1 MLTDVESLLH
11 PTRLGPV
18 LAAATADEGWRTFEA
33 QLIAGGKSNLTF
45 ELRSA
50 AGDLIL
56 RRPPVGKLLPS
67 AHDMAREA
75 RVQRALATTRVP
87 VASIVFVESSA
98 QTLETPFYV
107 MEKVNGHV
115 IRDAMPPG
123 YAETPED
130 RRKIA
135 HALVDTLVELHGIE
149 PASVGLED
157 FGRPEGFLARQVRR
171 WKGQSEATRSRDV
184 PELDALAAALEANLP
199 ASPPPAI
206 VHGDFRLDN
215 CLMDSADPGRVA
227 AVLDW
232 ELSTIGDPLADLGLL
247 LFYWAQQGEPAIPL
261 VPNITSSDGFPPRS
275 YLLARYAQRTG
286 IDVSTVPF
294 YEAFARFKFAV
305 IIQGVTKRSALGMM
319 AGQDFGNVDAEVV
332 RLAGAGL
339 DALEVA

>member
-1 MLTDVESLLH
+1 MNDIESLLH

-18 LAAATADEGWRTFEA
+18 LAAATADERWATFEA
-33 QLIAGGKSNLTF
+33 RLISGGKSNLTF

-56 RRPPVGKLLPS
+56 RRPPVGELLPS

-75 RVQRALATTRVP
+75 RVQRALVTTPVP
-87 VASIVFVESSA
+87 VASIVYVEPSA

-107 MEKVNGHV
+107 MEKVQGHV
-115 IRDAMPPG
+115 IREAMPPG

-135 HALVDTLVELHGIE
+135 DALVDTLVELHGIE
-149 PASVGLED
+149 PASVGLGD

-171 WKGQSEATRSRDV
+171 WKGQSEAIGLRSV

-227 AVLDW
+227 AALDW

-247 LFYWAQQGEPAIPL
+247 LFYWRQNGEPAIPL
-261 VPNITSSDGFPPRS
+261 VPTVTSLQGFPPRS
-275 YLLARYAQRTG
+275 YLLARYAERTG

-305 IIQGVTKRSALGMM
+305 IIQGVTERSARGMM
-319 AGQDFGNVDAEVV
+319 AGQDFGTFDAEVV
-332 RLAGAGL
+332 RLAAAGL
-339 DALEVA
+339 DAVEVA

>member
-1 MLTDVESLLH
+1 
-11 PTRLGPV
+11 
-18 LAAATADEGWRTFEA
+18 
-33 QLIAGGKSNLTF
+33 
-45 ELRSA
+45 
-50 AGDLIL
+50 
-56 RRPPVGKLLPS
+56 LPS

-135 HALVDTLVELHGIE
+135 DALVDTLVELHGIE

-247 LFYWAQQGEPAIPL
+247 LFYWAQKGEPAIPL

>member
-1 MLTDVESLLH
+1 LNDIESLLH

-18 LAAATADEGWRTFEA
+18 LAAATGDERWATFEA

-50 AGDLIL
+50 AGDLVL

-123 YAETPED
+123 YAQTPED

-247 LFYWAQQGEPAIPL
+247 LFYWAQKGEPAIPL

-305 IIQGVTKRSALGMM
+305 IIQGVTARSAAGMM

>member
-1 MLTDVESLLH
+1 LNDIESLLH

-18 LAAATADEGWRTFEA
+18 LAAATGDERWATFEA
-33 QLIAGGKSNLTF
+33 RLISGGKSNLTF

-56 RRPPVGKLLPS
+56 RRPPVGELLPS

-75 RVQRALATTRVP
+75 RVQRALVTTRVP
-87 VASIVFVESSA
+87 VASIVYVEPSA

-107 MEKVNGHV
+107 MEKVQGHV
-115 IRDAMPPG
+115 IREAMPPG

-135 HALVDTLVELHGIE
+135 DALVDTLVELHGIE
-149 PASVGLED
+149 PASVGLQD

-171 WKGQSEATRSRDV
+171 WKGQSEAIGLRSV

-227 AVLDW
+227 AALDW

-247 LFYWAQQGEPAIPL
+247 LFYWRQNGEPAIPL
-261 VPNITSSDGFPPRS
+261 VPTVTSLQGFPPRS
-275 YLLARYAQRTG
+275 YLLARYAERTG

-305 IIQGVTKRSALGMM
+305 IIQGVTERSARGMM
-319 AGQDFGNVDAEVV
+319 AGQDFGTFDAEVV
-332 RLAGAGL
+332 RLAAAGL
-339 DALEVA
+339 DAVEVA

>member
-1 MLTDVESLLH
+1 LNDIESLLH

-18 LAAATADEGWRTFEA
+18 LAAATGDERWATFEA
-33 QLIAGGKSNLTF
+33 RLISGGKSNLTF

-56 RRPPVGKLLPS
+56 RRPPVGELLPS

-75 RVQRALATTRVP
+75 RVQRALVTTRVP
-87 VASIVFVESSA
+87 VASIVYVEPSA

-107 MEKVNGHV
+107 MEKVQGHV
-115 IRDAMPPG
+115 IREAMPPG

-135 HALVDTLVELHGIE
+135 DALVDTLVELHGIE
-149 PASVGLED
+149 PASVGLGD

-171 WKGQSEATRSRDV
+171 WKGQSEAIGLRSV

-215 CLMDSADPGRVA
+215 CLMDYADPGRVA
-227 AVLDW
+227 AALDW

-247 LFYWAQQGEPAIPL
+247 LFYWRQNGEPAIPL
-261 VPNITSSDGFPPRS
+261 VPTVTSLQGFPPRS
-275 YLLARYAQRTG
+275 YLLARYAERTG

-305 IIQGVTKRSALGMM
+305 IIQGVTERSARGMM
-319 AGQDFGNVDAEVV
+319 AGQDFGNFDAEVV
-332 RLAGAGL
+332 RLAAAGL
-339 DALEVA
+339 DAVEVA

>member
-1 MLTDVESLLH
+1 
-11 PTRLGPV
+11 
-18 LAAATADEGWRTFEA
+18 
-33 QLIAGGKSNLTF
+33 
-45 ELRSA
+45 
-50 AGDLIL
+50 
-56 RRPPVGKLLPS
+56 LPS

-123 YAETPED
+123 YAQTPED

-199 ASPPPAI
+199 ASPPPVI

-305 IIQGVTKRSALGMM
+305 IIQGVTRRSALGMM
-319 AGQDFGNVDAEVV
+319 AGQDFGNLDAEVV

>member
-1 MLTDVESLLH
+1 LTDVESLLH

-18 LAAATADEGWRTFEA
+18 LAEATADERWATFEA
-33 QLIAGGKSNLTF
+33 QLVAGGKSNLTF
-45 ELRSA
+45 ELHSA
-50 AGDLIL
+50 AGELIL

-75 RVQRALATTRVP
+75 RVQHALATTGVP
-87 VASIVFVESSA
+87 VASILFLEPSA
-98 QTLETPFYV
+98 QTLDTPFYL

-123 YAETPED
+123 YAETPAD

-135 HALVDTLVELHGIE
+135 DALVDALVELHGIQ

-157 FGRPEGFLARQVRR
+157 FGRPDGFLARQVRR

-184 PELDALAAALEANLP
+184 PELDALAAALEAKLP

-247 LFYWAQQGEPAIPL
+247 LFYWRENGEPAIPL
-261 VPNITSSDGFPPRS
+261 VPTVTSLDGFPPRS

-286 IDVSTVPF
+286 IDAATVPF

-305 IIQGVTKRSALGMM
+305 IIQGVTARSAAGMM

>member
-1 MLTDVESLLH
+1 
-11 PTRLGPV
+11 
-18 LAAATADEGWRTFEA
+18 
-33 QLIAGGKSNLTF
+33 
-45 ELRSA
+45 
-50 AGDLIL
+50 
-56 RRPPVGKLLPS
+56 
-67 AHDMAREA
+67 
-75 RVQRALATTRVP
+75 
-87 VASIVFVESSA
+87 
-98 QTLETPFYV
+98 

-123 YAETPED
+123 YAETPEN

-135 HALVDTLVELHGIE
+135 DALVDTLVELHGIE

-247 LFYWAQQGEPAIPL
+247 LFYWAQKGEPAIPL
-261 VPNITSSDGFPPRS
+261 VPNVTSSDGFPPRS

>member
-1 MLTDVESLLH
+1 MNDIESLLH

-18 LAAATADEGWRTFEA
+18 LAAATADERWATFEA
-33 QLIAGGKSNLTF
+33 RLISGGKSNLTF

-56 RRPPVGKLLPS
+56 RRPPVGELLPS

-75 RVQRALATTRVP
+75 RVQHALVTTRVP
-87 VASIVFVESSA
+87 VASIVYVEPSA

-107 MEKVNGHV
+107 MEKVQGHV
-115 IRDAMPPG
+115 IREAMPPG

-135 HALVDTLVELHGIE
+135 DALVDTLVELHGIE
-149 PASVGLED
+149 PASVGLQD

-171 WKGQSEATRSRDV
+171 WKGQSEAIGLRSV

-215 CLMDSADPGRVA
+215 CLMNSADPGRVA
-227 AVLDW
+227 AALDW

-247 LFYWAQQGEPAIPL
+247 LFYWRQNGEPAIPL
-261 VPNITSSDGFPPRS
+261 VPTVTSLQGFPPRS
-275 YLLARYAQRTG
+275 YLLARYAERTG
-286 IDVSTVPF
+286 IGVSTVPF

-305 IIQGVTKRSALGMM
+305 IIQGVTERSARGMM
-319 AGQDFGNVDAEVV
+319 AGQDFGNFDAEVV
-332 RLAGAGL
+332 RLAAAGL
-339 DALEVA
+339 DAVEVA

>member
-1 MLTDVESLLH
+1 
-11 PTRLGPV
+11 
-18 LAAATADEGWRTFEA
+18 
-33 QLIAGGKSNLTF
+33 
-45 ELRSA
+45 
-50 AGDLIL
+50 
-56 RRPPVGKLLPS
+56 
-67 AHDMAREA
+67 MAREA

-123 YAETPED
+123 YAQTPED

-171 WKGQSEATRSRDV
+171 WRGQSEATRSRDV

-199 ASPPPAI
+199 ASPPPVI

-305 IIQGVTKRSALGMM
+305 IIQGVTRRSALGMM
-319 AGQDFGNVDAEVV
+319 AGQDFGNLDAEVV

>member
-1 MLTDVESLLH
+1 MNDIESLLH

-18 LAAATADEGWRTFEA
+18 LAAATADERWATFEA
-33 QLIAGGKSNLTF
+33 RLISGGKSNLTF

-56 RRPPVGKLLPS
+56 RRPPVGELLPS

-75 RVQRALATTRVP
+75 RVQRALVTTRVP
-87 VASIVFVESSA
+87 VGSIVYVEPSA

-107 MEKVNGHV
+107 MEKVQGHV
-115 IRDAMPPG
+115 IREAMPPG

-135 HALVDTLVELHGIE
+135 DALVDTLVELHGIE
-149 PASVGLED
+149 PASVGLGD

-171 WKGQSEATRSRDV
+171 WKGQSEAIGLRSV

-227 AVLDW
+227 AALDW

-247 LFYWAQQGEPAIPL
+247 LFYWRQNGEPAIPL
-261 VPNITSSDGFPPRS
+261 VPTVTSLQGFPPRS
-275 YLLARYAQRTG
+275 YLLARYAERTG

-305 IIQGVTKRSALGMM
+305 IIQGVTERSARGMM
-319 AGQDFGNVDAEVV
+319 AGQDFGTFDAEVV
-332 RLAGAGL
+332 RLAAAGL
-339 DALEVA
+339 DAVEVA

>member
-1 MLTDVESLLH
+1 M
-11 PTRLGPV
+11 

-123 YAETPED
+123 YAETPVH

-135 HALVDTLVELHGIE
+135 DALVDTLVELHGIE

-247 LFYWAQQGEPAIPL
+247 LFYWAQKGEPAIPL

>member
-1 MLTDVESLLH
+1 MNDIESLLH

-18 LAAATADEGWRTFEA
+18 LAAATVDERWATFEA
-33 QLIAGGKSNLTF
+33 RLISGGKSNLTF

-56 RRPPVGKLLPS
+56 RRPPVGELLPS

-75 RVQRALATTRVP
+75 RVQRALVTTRVP
-87 VASIVFVESSA
+87 VASIIYVEPSA

-107 MEKVNGHV
+107 MEKVQGHV
-115 IRDAMPPG
+115 IREAMPPG

-135 HALVDTLVELHGIE
+135 DALVDTLVELHGIE
-149 PASVGLED
+149 PASVGLQD

-171 WKGQSEATRSRDV
+171 WKGQSEAIGLRSV

-227 AVLDW
+227 AALDW

-247 LFYWAQQGEPAIPL
+247 LFYWRQNGEPAIPL
-261 VPNITSSDGFPPRS
+261 VPTVTSLQGFPPRS
-275 YLLARYAQRTG
+275 YLLARYAERTG

-305 IIQGVTKRSALGMM
+305 IIQGVTERSARGMM
-319 AGQDFGNVDAEVV
+319 AGQDFGNFDAEVV
-332 RLAGAGL
+332 RLAATGL
-339 DALEVA
+339 DAVEVA

>member
-1 MLTDVESLLH
+1 LNDIESLLH

-18 LAAATADEGWRTFEA
+18 LAAATGDERWATFEA
-33 QLIAGGKSNLTF
+33 RLISGGKSNLTF

-56 RRPPVGKLLPS
+56 RRPPVGELLPS

-75 RVQRALATTRVP
+75 RVQRALVTTRVP
-87 VASIVFVESSA
+87 VASIVYVEPSA

-107 MEKVNGHV
+107 MEKVQGHV
-115 IRDAMPPG
+115 IREAMPPG

-135 HALVDTLVELHGIE
+135 DALVDTLVELHGIE
-149 PASVGLED
+149 PASVGLGD

-171 WKGQSEATRSRDV
+171 WKGQSEAIGLRSV

-227 AVLDW
+227 AALDW

-247 LFYWAQQGEPAIPL
+247 LFYWRQNGEPAIPL
-261 VPNITSSDGFPPRS
+261 VPTVTSLQGFPPRS
-275 YLLARYAQRTG
+275 YLLARYAERTG

-305 IIQGVTKRSALGMM
+305 IIQGVTERSARGMM
-319 AGQDFGNVDAEVV
+319 AGQDFGTFDAEVV
-332 RLAGAGL
+332 RLAAAGL
-339 DALEVA
+339 DAVEVA

>member
-1 MLTDVESLLH
+1 LNDIESLLH

-18 LAAATADEGWRTFEA
+18 LAAATADERWATFEA
-33 QLIAGGKSNLTF
+33 RLISGGKSNLTF

-56 RRPPVGKLLPS
+56 RRPSVGELLPS

-75 RVQRALATTRVP
+75 RVQRALVTTRVP
-87 VASIVFVESSA
+87 VPSIVYVEPSA

-107 MEKVNGHV
+107 MEKVQGHV
-115 IRDAMPPG
+115 IREAMPPG

-135 HALVDTLVELHGIE
+135 DALVDTLVELHGIE
-149 PASVGLED
+149 PASVGLQD

-171 WKGQSEATRSRDV
+171 WKGQSEAIGLRSV

-227 AVLDW
+227 AALDW

-247 LFYWAQQGEPAIPL
+247 LFYWRQNGEPAIPL
-261 VPNITSSDGFPPRS
+261 VPTVTSLQGFPPRS
-275 YLLARYAQRTG
+275 YLLARYAERTG

-305 IIQGVTKRSALGMM
+305 IILGVTERSARGMM
-319 AGQDFGNVDAEVV
+319 AGQDFGNFDAEVV
-332 RLAGAGL
+332 RLAAAGL
-339 DALEVA
+339 DAVEVA

>member
-1 MLTDVESLLH
+1 LNDIESLLH

-18 LAAATADEGWRTFEA
+18 LAAATADERWATFEA
-33 QLIAGGKSNLTF
+33 RLISGGKSNLTF

-56 RRPPVGKLLPS
+56 RRPPVGELLPS

-75 RVQRALATTRVP
+75 RVQRALVTTPVP
-87 VASIVFVESSA
+87 VASIVYVEPSA

-107 MEKVNGHV
+107 MEKVQGHV
-115 IRDAMPPG
+115 IREAMPPG

-135 HALVDTLVELHGIE
+135 DALVDTLVELHGIE
-149 PASVGLED
+149 PASVGLGD

-171 WKGQSEATRSRDV
+171 WKGQSEAIGLRSV

-227 AVLDW
+227 AALDW

-247 LFYWAQQGEPAIPL
+247 LFYWRQNGEPAIPL
-261 VPNITSSDGFPPRS
+261 VPTVTSLQGFPPRS
-275 YLLARYAQRTG
+275 YLLACYAERTG

-305 IIQGVTKRSALGMM
+305 IIQGVTERSARGMM
-319 AGQDFGNVDAEVV
+319 AGQDFGNFDAEVV
-332 RLAGAGL
+332 RLAAAGL
-339 DALEVA
+339 DAVEVA

>member
-1 MLTDVESLLH
+1 MNDIESLLH

-18 LAAATADEGWRTFEA
+18 LAAATGDERWATFEA
-33 QLIAGGKSNLTF
+33 RLISGGKSNLTF

-56 RRPPVGKLLPS
+56 RRPPVGELLPS

-75 RVQRALATTRVP
+75 RVQRALVTTRVP
-87 VASIVFVESSA
+87 VASIVYVEPSA

-107 MEKVNGHV
+107 MEKVQGHV
-115 IRDAMPPG
+115 IREAMPPG

-135 HALVDTLVELHGIE
+135 DALVDTLVELHGIE
-149 PASVGLED
+149 PASVGLGD

-171 WKGQSEATRSRDV
+171 WKGQSEAIGLRSV

-227 AVLDW
+227 AALDW

-247 LFYWAQQGEPAIPL
+247 LFYWRQNGEPAIPL
-261 VPNITSSDGFPPRS
+261 VPTVTSLQGFPPRS
-275 YLLARYAQRTG
+275 YLLARYAERTG

-305 IIQGVTKRSALGMM
+305 IIQGVTERSARGMM
-319 AGQDFGNVDAEVV
+319 AGQDFGTFDAEVV
-332 RLAGAGL
+332 RLAAAGL
-339 DALEVA
+339 DAVEVA

>member
-1 MLTDVESLLH
+1 MNDIESLLH

-18 LAAATADEGWRTFEA
+18 LAAATADERWATFEA
-33 QLIAGGKSNLTF
+33 RLISGGKSNLTF

-56 RRPPVGKLLPS
+56 RRPPVGELLPS

-75 RVQRALATTRVP
+75 RVQRALVTTRVP
-87 VASIVFVESSA
+87 VASIVYVEPSA
-98 QTLETPFYV
+98 QTLEAPFYV
-107 MEKVNGHV
+107 MEKVQGQV
-115 IRDAMPPG
+115 IREAMAPG
-123 YAETPED
+123 YAETPQD

-135 HALVDTLVELHGIE
+135 DALVDTLVELHGIE
-149 PASVGLED
+149 PASVGLGD

-171 WKGQSEATRSRDV
+171 WKGQSEAIGLRSV

-227 AVLDW
+227 AALDW

-247 LFYWAQQGEPAIPL
+247 LFYWRQNGEPAIPL
-261 VPNITSSDGFPPRS
+261 VPTVTSLQGFPPRS
-275 YLLARYAQRTG
+275 YLLARYAERTG

-305 IIQGVTKRSALGMM
+305 IIQGVTERSARGMM
-319 AGQDFGNVDAEVV
+319 AGQDFGNFDAEVV
-332 RLAGAGL
+332 RLAAAGL
-339 DALEVA
+339 DAVEVA

>member
-1 MLTDVESLLH
+1 MNDVESLLH

-18 LAAATADEGWRTFEA
+18 LAAATADERWATFEA
-33 QLIAGGKSNLTF
+33 RLISGGKSNLTF
-45 ELRSA
+45 ELCSA

-56 RRPPVGKLLPS
+56 RRPPVGELLPS

-75 RVQRALATTRVP
+75 RVQRALVTTRVP
-87 VASIVFVESSA
+87 VASIVYVEPSA
-98 QTLETPFYV
+98 QTLEAPFYV
-107 MEKVNGHV
+107 MEKVQGQV
-115 IRDAMPPG
+115 IREAMPPG
-123 YAETPED
+123 YAETPQD

-135 HALVDTLVELHGIE
+135 DALVDTLVELHGIE
-149 PASVGLED
+149 PASVALQD

-171 WKGQSEATRSRDV
+171 WKGQSEATGLRSV

-247 LFYWAQQGEPAIPL
+247 LFYWRQNGEPAIPL
-261 VPNITSSDGFPPRS
+261 VPTVTSLQGFPPRS
-275 YLLARYAQRTG
+275 YLLARYAERTG

-305 IIQGVTKRSALGMM
+305 IIQGVTERSARGMM
-319 AGQDFGNVDAEVV
+319 AGQDFGNFDAEVV
-332 RLAGAGL
+332 RLAAAGL
-339 DALEVA
+339 DAVEVA

>member
-1 MLTDVESLLH
+1 MNDIESLLH
-11 PTRLGPV
+11 PTCLGPV
-18 LAAATADEGWRTFEA
+18 LAAATADERWATFEA
-33 QLIAGGKSNLTF
+33 RLISGGKSNLTF

-56 RRPPVGKLLPS
+56 RRPPVGELLPS

-75 RVQRALATTRVP
+75 RVQRALVTTRVP
-87 VASIVFVESSA
+87 VASIVYVEPSA
-98 QTLETPFYV
+98 QTLEAPFYV
-107 MEKVNGHV
+107 MEKVQGQV
-115 IRDAMPPG
+115 IREAMPPG
-123 YAETPED
+123 YAETPQD

-135 HALVDTLVELHGIE
+135 DALVDTLVELHGIE
-149 PASVGLED
+149 PASVALQD

-171 WKGQSEATRSRDV
+171 WKGQSEAIGLRSV

-227 AVLDW
+227 AALDW

-247 LFYWAQQGEPAIPL
+247 LFYWRQNGEPAIPL
-261 VPNITSSDGFPPRS
+261 VPTVTSLQGFPPRS
-275 YLLARYAQRTG
+275 YLLARYAERTG

-305 IIQGVTKRSALGMM
+305 IIQGVTERSARGMM
-319 AGQDFGNVDAEVV
+319 AGQDFGNFDAEVV
-332 RLAGAGL
+332 RLAEAGL
-339 DALEVA
+339 DGVEVA

>member
-1 MLTDVESLLH
+1 LNDIESLLH

-18 LAAATADEGWRTFEA
+18 LAAATGDERWATFEA
-33 QLIAGGKSNLTF
+33 RLISGGKSNLTF

-56 RRPPVGKLLPS
+56 RRPPVGELLPS

-75 RVQRALATTRVP
+75 RVQRALVTTRVP
-87 VASIVFVESSA
+87 VASIVYVEPSA

-107 MEKVNGHV
+107 MEKVQGHV
-115 IRDAMPPG
+115 IREAMPPG

-135 HALVDTLVELHGIE
+135 DALVDTLVELHGIE
-149 PASVGLED
+149 PASVGLGD

-171 WKGQSEATRSRDV
+171 WKGQSEAIGLRSV

-227 AVLDW
+227 AALDW

-247 LFYWAQQGEPAIPL
+247 LFYWRQNGEPAIPL
-261 VPNITSSDGFPPRS
+261 VPTVTSLQGFPPRS
-275 YLLARYAQRTG
+275 YLLARYAERTG

-305 IIQGVTKRSALGMM
+305 IIQGVTERSARGMM
-319 AGQDFGNVDAEVV
+319 AGQDFGNFDAEVV
-332 RLAGAGL
+332 RLAAAGL
-339 DALEVA
+339 DAVEVA

>member
-1 MLTDVESLLH
+1 MNDIESLLH

-18 LAAATADEGWRTFEA
+18 LAAATADERWATFEA
-33 QLIAGGKSNLTF
+33 RLISGGKSNLTF

-56 RRPPVGKLLPS
+56 RRPPVGELLPS

-75 RVQRALATTRVP
+75 RVQRALVTTPVP
-87 VASIVFVESSA
+87 VASIVYVEPSA

-107 MEKVNGHV
+107 MEKVQGHV
-115 IRDAMPPG
+115 IREAMPPG
-123 YAETPED
+123 YAETPQD

-135 HALVDTLVELHGIE
+135 DALVDTLVELHGIE
-149 PASVGLED
+149 PASVGLGD

-171 WKGQSEATRSRDV
+171 WKGQSEAIGLRSV

-227 AVLDW
+227 AALDW

-247 LFYWAQQGEPAIPL
+247 LFYWRQNGEPAIPL
-261 VPNITSSDGFPPRS
+261 VPTVTSLQGFPPRS
-275 YLLARYAQRTG
+275 YLLARYAERTG

-305 IIQGVTKRSALGMM
+305 IIQGVTERSARGMM
-319 AGQDFGNVDAEVV
+319 AGQDFGNFDAEVV
-332 RLAGAGL
+332 RLAAAGL
-339 DALEVA
+339 DAVEVA